1 MLVPREVVEGTIPY
15 PNGWLV
21 GLDPFTVPTR
31 LLTRPGTAREEIVAT
46 VPGLLNELGEFRVT
60 ELLRLLNPTRD
71 QRRNWTLKR
80 ALLFMVDGGRGREP
94 EFERVRWGVF
104 RVIEGP

>member
-1 MLVPREVVEGTIPY
+1 
-15 PNGWLV
+15 
-21 GLDPFTVPTR
+21 
-31 LLTRPGTAREEIVAT
+31 VAT